1 MSDLNR
7 RRLAAYKKTGKK
19 TEKTSPQPPADA
31 QTPSSNEGLS
41 SRIPPIQAAPP
52 NTKANKDEGFYKTT
66 LESKYRKVAKFLVLI
81 GKDEAAG
88 ILSRL
93 DPKQVEEISRE
104 IAGISR
110 ISNDEAEKIL
120 AEFRNMLADGFLK
133 TTTAQGGTDAAR
145 DILNRAFGKEAGEA
159 ILKKTVPSGG
169 LKPFDFLEEY
179 EGQQIALVLGGESPA
194 TIALILARVSPTCAA
209 KTIKHLDKERRS
221 DVLKRIASLAA
232 VSPEVLGMV
241 ASALREK
248 FTAIG
253 RQDSDGIDGRFAL
266 AEILKRSDFSFG
278 EKLLQ
283 ELHGIDP
290 KLAEDIQKKIYTLDD
305 IVRANDRP
313 LQEYLRSMDNSKI
326 VLLLRGKSEAFQ
338 TKIRANLSKN
348 RRILID
354 EEDENLGPLPRV
366 EVEEQ
371 ANIFLTW
378 FRKAREEGNIVLEED
393 AQEYV

>member
-1 MSDLNR
+1 M
-7 RRLAAYKKTGKK
+7 
-19 TEKTSPQPPADA
+19 
-31 QTPSSNEGLS
+31 
-41 SRIPPIQAAPP
+41 
-52 NTKANKDEGFYKTT
+52 
-66 LESKYRKVAKFLVLI
+66 AKFLVLI

-159 ILKKTVPSGG
+159 IIKKTVPSGG